1 MLGCRKPLETTL
13 QDVEDRLILDEYYI
27 AAALSEFADHL
38 APFPFLET
46 S

>member
-1 MLGCRKPLETTL
+1 MPGCRKPLETIL
-13 QDVEDRLILDEYYI
+13 QDVEDRLVLDEYSI
-27 AAALSEFADHL
+27 AAAFSEFSHHL